1 MMRLFLRAALLL
13 LALLYLAIG
22 TGFLIA
28 PEALGVAFGVAPTRP
43 KGLASMRAD
52 FTAFFWL
59 LGGSLGWGAWRQS
72 GGALL
77 VALLLVA
84 TALAGRGVSLLLDG
98 TYAGALQPM
107 AIEAVTVLLAF
118 AAMRAFGRSV

>member
-1 MMRLFLRAALLL
+1 MTLFLRAALLL

-28 PEALGVAFGVAPTRP
+28 PEQLGETFGVAAAGA

-52 FTAFFWL
+52 FTGFFWL
-59 LGGSLGWGAWRQS
+59 LGGALGWGALRQS

-77 VALLLVA
+77 VGAFLAA
-84 TALAGRGVSLLLDG
+84 TALAGRGLSLLLDG
-98 TYAGALQPM
+98 NYDGALQPM
-107 AIEAVTVLLAF
+107 VVEALTVLLAL
-118 AAMRAFGRSV
+118 AGMRAFGRKA

>member
-1 MMRLFLRAALLL
+1 MTLFLRAALLL

-28 PEALGVAFGVAPTRP
+28 PEQLGETFGVAPAGA

-52 FTAFFWL
+52 FTGFFWL
-59 LGGSLGWGAWRQS
+59 LGGALGWGAWRQS

-77 VALLLVA
+77 VGAFLAA
-84 TALAGRGVSLLLDG
+84 TALAGRGLSLLLDG
-98 TYAGALQPM
+98 QYDGAFQPM
-107 AIEAVTVLLAF
+107 VVEALTVLLAL
-118 AAMRAFGRSV
+118 AAMRAFGRKP

>member
-1 MMRLFLRAALLL
+1 MTLFLRAALLL

-28 PEALGVAFGVAPTRP
+28 PEQLGETFGVAAAGA

-52 FTAFFWL
+52 FTGFFWL
-59 LGGSLGWGAWRQS
+59 LGGALGWGALRQS

-77 VALLLVA
+77 VGAFLAA
-84 TALAGRGVSLLLDG
+84 TALAGRGLSLLLDG
-98 TYAGALQPM
+98 NYDGALQPM
-107 AIEAVTVLLAF
+107 VVEALTVLLAL
-118 AAMRAFGRSV
+118 AGMRAFGRKD

>member
-1 MMRLFLRAALLL
+1 MTLFLRAALLL
-13 LALLYLAIG
+13 LALLYLAVG

-28 PEALGVAFGVAPTRP
+28 PEQLGESFGVSAAGA

-52 FTAFFWL
+52 FTGFFWL
-59 LGGSLGWGAWRQS
+59 LGGSLVWGAWRQS

-84 TALAGRGVSLLLDG
+84 TALAGRGLSLLLDG
-98 TYAGALQPM
+98 NYAGALQPM
-107 AIEAVTVLLAF
+107 TVEALTVLLAL
-118 AAMRAFGRSV
+118 AAMRAFGRSA

>member
-1 MMRLFLRAALLL
+1 MTLLLRAALLL

-28 PEALGVAFGVAPTRP
+28 PEQLGETFGVAAAGA

-52 FTAFFWL
+52 FTGFFWL
-59 LGGSLGWGAWRQS
+59 LGGALGWGALRQS

-77 VALLLVA
+77 VGAFLAA
-84 TALAGRGVSLLLDG
+84 TALAGRGLSLLLDG
-98 TYAGALQPM
+98 NYDGALQPM
-107 AIEAVTVLLAF
+107 VVEALTVLLAL
-118 AAMRAFGRSV
+118 AGMRAFGRKA